1 MAQSKHWRVGNVVR
15 HLYDDTPCAVAQMIC
30 GCDPMGR
37 KAIAAI
43 VSDYTEHGEDG
54 WILKLYDALPK

>member
-1 MAQSKHWRVGNVVR
+1 MR

-43 VSDYTEHGEDG
+43 VSNYTEHGEDG